1 MTIFQDADVYGAFFD
16 MVKKIQKS
24 RYPLHKFSKKLFEL
38 LNKVKNLQH
47 KSKILWIQKII
58 AMAHLNN
65 KIFILD
71 PSIHRVRISV
81 FLVKPKNLKFLLF
94 YWGAKI

>member
-24 RYPLHKFSKKLFEL
+24 RYPLNKFSKKLFEL

-47 KSKILWIQKII
+47 KSKIL
-58 AMAHLNN
+58 
-65 KIFILD
+65 
-71 PSIHRVRISV
+71 
-81 FLVKPKNLKFLLF
+81 
-94 YWGAKI
+94 